1 MTNHYDIIIV
11 GLGAMG
17 SAALYQATKA
27 GAKVLGL
34 DRYAPPHSFG
44 SSHAET
50 RITRLAVGE
59 GPQYLPFVA
68 RSHQIWR
75 ALEEKTGQTLL
86 YQPGGYII
94 TSSEATGTER
104 HPNGMDS
111 HWNRFVERTAE
122 VAQQA
127 NIPFERRT
135 VEAVKAHQPAILI
148 RDCDQVGFEPSGG
161 VVMCERA
168 ISLQIALAQQCR
180 ATVTVQMNEPVTHLA
195 FDQDAVTVV
204 TEQDRYTAEK
214 AIISSGAWLSDFLPA
229 TAKDLLTV
237 TRQVVYWFEVEDP
250 AQFSTDHFPFVIWL
264 GDQADDYFSAFPM
277 PPDGV
282 PGLKV
287 LTEQFALTT
296 DPRSVSRQVRQADI
310 DHFYEAFVS
319 KKLVGVKPNCLQTA
333 VCLYTNT
340 PDDHFIIDYHPD
352 SQRVIIASP
361 CSGHG
366 FKHSAAIGEAM
377 VQLALHGQS
386 ELDLSHFKFAR
397 FEGRQKI

>member
-1 MTNHYDIIIV
+1 MRNHYDIIIV

-17 SAALYQATKA
+17 SAALYQAAKA

-75 ALEEKTGQTLL
+75 ALAEETGQRLL

-94 TSSEATGTER
+94 TPRETRGTE
-104 HPNGMDS
+104 DS

-122 VAQQA
+122 VADQA

-148 RDCDQVGFEPSGG
+148 RDSDQVGFEPSGG
-161 VVMCERA
+161 VIMCEEAVRT
-168 ISLQIALAQQCR
+168 QIVLAQGFKE
-180 ATVTVQMNEPVTHLA
+180 TVTVQMNEPVIHIA

-204 TEQDRYTAEK
+204 TEQGRYTAEK
-214 AIISSGAWLSDFLPA
+214 AIVSCGAWLSDFLPTRA
-229 TAKDLLTV
+229 RDLLTV

-250 AQFSTDHFPFVIWL
+250 TQFSTDHFPFLIWL

-296 DPRSVSRQVRQADI
+296 DPRSVSRQVRQRDI

-319 KKLVGVKPNCLQTA
+319 KKLVGVKPNCIQTA

-340 PDDHFIIDYHPD
+340 PDDHFIVDYHPD

-366 FKHSAAIGEAM
+366 FKHSAGLGEAM

-397 FEGRQKI
+397 FQGMQKI